1 MDKRVVCG
9 TRSSKQRLVMRSEWD
24 KDKLSGCM
32 QYLIKGESNCEQPM
46 YLTRTLSH
54 GIISSLFVMCVQCCI
69 VRSARIMRSQLMM
82 SPSWPKQRLQLEK
95 TCAHLDE
102 HLITVLD
109 RAGARFALRQDA
121 GLFHQVSEKFF
132 CTSELL
138 DLCVAAILHPT
149 ATSTRKILG
158 YIADHM
164 GDTSFMLPAATGEVL
179 LTLLEHIS
187 AHPSIVSLMR
197 RARES
202 VANGPFAIG
211 SSHA

>member
-1 MDKRVVCG
+1 
-9 TRSSKQRLVMRSEWD
+9 MR
-24 KDKLSGCM
+24 
-32 QYLIKGESNCEQPM
+32 N
-46 YLTRTLSH
+46 
-54 GIISSLFVMCVQCCI
+54 
-69 VRSARIMRSQLMM
+69 QLMM

-109 RAGARFALRQDA
+109 RAGARFALRKDA

-149 ATSTRKILG
+149 ATSTRNILG

-164 GDTSFMLPAATGEVL
+164 GDTSFMLPAATGVVL
-179 LTLLEHIS
+179 LTLLEHILRTMN
-187 AHPSIVSLMR
+187 VSR
-197 RARES
+197 SHVKKARMTG
-202 VANGPFAIG
+202 VIRQGATWRWLY
-211 SSHA
+211 